1 MCGSEEQLYVAD
13 IEGTR
18 LNVCRK
24 CANFGKIITPIRT
37 APAIKKHKKI
47 IKKEEEPE
55 PEIIRMVARDFSRKI
70 RNAREK
76 LGLKQKEFAKN
87 IKEKESVVHK
97 METGELAPSLKLA
110 EKLEKILGIKLIE
123 EYEEKH
129 EKKAATKAEN
139 LTIGDMIK
147 IKRK

>member
-1 MCGSEEQLYVAD
+1 MCGSEEQLYITD

-24 CANFGKIITPIRT
+24 CAGFGKIITPLKT
-37 APAIKKHKKI
+37 SPLVKKQKKAT
-47 IKKEEEPE
+47 KTEEEPE
-55 PEIIRMVARDFSRKI
+55 PDIIRMVMREFPKKI

-76 LGLKQKEFAKN
+76 LGLKQEEFAKK

-110 EKLEKILGIKLIE
+110 EKLEKMLGIKLIE

-129 EKKAATKAEN
+129 KKTTATKAEK

-147 IKRK
+147 IKRR